1 MAGGGK
7 VSVNVAG
14 RHMLLRVSIS
24 TINVVIY
31 YTSCDYAVYLTPYL
45 IPLHVCH
52 EITCL
57 VFVIIGHISCLIGLN
72 DILMS

>member
-31 YTSCDYAVYLTPYL
+31 YTSCDYAVYQCNTSHPILFLCMSVTKLPAWYL
-45 IPLHVCH
+45 
-52 EITCL
+52 
-57 VFVIIGHISCLIGLN
+57 
-72 DILMS
+72 